1 MTTYL
6 LLTLAL
12 LSIAPCLQWWWIDNN
27 LPGAAAAPRVSVL
40 SPFQPA
46 RMGEWLSLEEAE
58 SSDSLPGQR
67 LSNLL
72 PACRE
77 WSWLKPSR
85 WGTWRPVSLIFPRGK
100 MEFFFSQ
107 NNFFYKKSIFQEG
120 HVLSENPP
128 DWKFPNTFN
137 ENLHLL
143 WRQHTRTAKY
153 SLWWFMAGI
162 SHTPQHSCIFHSTSR
177 LKVCMAVKTVW
188 FGWTKSNL
196 TRIRQPEEDS
206 LPMRCYAMV
215 PGECIKETKIKI

>member
-27 LPGAAAAPRVSVL
+27 LPGAAAPRVSVL

-107 NNFFYKKSIFQEG
+107 NNFFTKNQFFKKGMSSQKILLTESSQIPSMRICICCGGSIQGLQNTASDGLWLEFPTP
-120 HVLSENPP
+120 HSIHAYSTLPP
-128 DWKFPNTFN
+128 T
-137 ENLHLL
+137 
-143 WRQHTRTAKY
+143 
-153 SLWWFMAGI
+153 
-162 SHTPQHSCIFHSTSR
+162 
-177 LKVCMAVKTVW
+177 
-188 FGWTKSNL
+188 
-196 TRIRQPEEDS
+196 
-206 LPMRCYAMV
+206 
-215 PGECIKETKIKI
+215 